1 MLSSMTG
8 FGVGTSIENDSEVYI
23 EIKSV
28 NHRFLEISIKPN
40 DLNNDIDK
48 FIRNSVSKKIKRGKV
63 DIRIKS
69 KSSVKTTYSIDSNLL
84 KKLERSLNK
93 NLTLSEDLKF
103 RDIKDVPGIF
113 KANLSQNTNKKLVKG
128 TFNNALDDFVY
139 SRNEEGLKI
148 QNVLIKKT
156 SKIESIT
163 ANILKT
169 NNKNLNKRI
178 RSYKLKV
185 SEILNNFDE
194 SRIDQEV
201 ALLALKHDVSE
212 EIDRIL
218 FHTKSL
224 KKEIAKNDSSGKK
237 IDFILQELFREA
249 NTLTVKLDDSKM
261 KDYALDMKLFIE
273 EMREQIQNVE

>member
-40 DLNNDIDK
+40 DLNNDLDK

-69 KSSVKTTYSIDSNLL
+69 KSSAKTTYSIDSNLL
-84 KKLERSLNK
+84 KKLERSLSK

-113 KANLSQNTNKKLVKG
+113 KANLIQNTNKKLVKD
-128 TFNNALDDFVY
+128 TFNNALNDFID
-139 SRNEEGLKI
+139 SRNQEGLKI
-148 QNVLIKKT
+148 RNVLIKKT
-156 SKIESIT
+156 LKIESIT
-163 ANILKT
+163 ANISKI

-178 RSYKLKV
+178 KSYKLKV

-194 SRIDQEV
+194 ARIDQEV

-218 FHTKSL
+218 FHTEAL

-237 IDFILQELFREA
+237 IDFVLQELFREA
-249 NTLTVKLDDSKM
+249 NTLSVKLDDPKL
-261 KDYALDMKLFIE
+261 KNNALDMKLYIE
-273 EMREQIQNVE
+273 EMREQTQNVE

>member
-8 FGVGTSIENDSEVYI
+8 FGVGALVENDSEVYI

-40 DLNNDIDK
+40 DLNNDLDK
-48 FIRNSVSKKIKRGKV
+48 FIRNSISKKIKRGKV

-69 KSSVKTTYSIDSNLL
+69 KSSAKTTYSIDSDLL
-84 KKLERSLNK
+84 KKLKRSLSK
-93 NLTLSEDLKF
+93 DSTLSEDLRF

-113 KANLSQNTNKKLVKG
+113 KANLVQNTNKKLFKD
-128 TFNNALDDFVY
+128 TFNNALNDFVD
-139 SRNEEGLKI
+139 SRNEEGLNI
-148 QNVLIKKT
+148 ENVLIKKT
-156 SKIESIT
+156 LKIESIT
-163 ANILKT
+163 ANIHKT

-178 RSYKLKV
+178 QSYKLKV

-194 SRIDQEV
+194 TRIDQEV

-224 KKEIAKNDSSGKK
+224 KKEIAKNYSSGKK

-261 KDYALDMKLFIE
+261 KDFALDIKLFIE

>member
-8 FGVGTSIENDSEVYI
+8 FGEGALIENDSEVYI

-40 DLNNDIDK
+40 DLNNDLDK
-48 FIRNSVSKKIKRGKV
+48 FIRNSISKKIKRGKV

-69 KSSVKTTYSIDSNLL
+69 KSSAKTTYSIDSDLL
-84 KKLERSLNK
+84 KKLKRSLSK
-93 NLTLSEDLKF
+93 DSTLSEDLRF

-113 KANLSQNTNKKLVKG
+113 KANLVQNTNKKLFKD
-128 TFNNALDDFVY
+128 TFNNALNDFVD
-139 SRNEEGLKI
+139 SRNEEGLNI
-148 QNVLIKKT
+148 ENVLIKKT
-156 SKIESIT
+156 LKIESIT
-163 ANILKT
+163 ANIHKT

-178 RSYKLKV
+178 QSYKLKV

-194 SRIDQEV
+194 TRIDQEV

-261 KDYALDMKLFIE
+261 KDFALDIKLFIE

>member
-1 MLSSMTG
+1 MTG
-8 FGVGTSIENDSEVYI
+8 FGEGALIENDSEVYI

-40 DLNNDIDK
+40 DLNNDLDK
-48 FIRNSVSKKIKRGKV
+48 FIRNSISKKIKRGKV

-69 KSSVKTTYSIDSNLL
+69 KSSAKTTYSIDSDLL
-84 KKLERSLNK
+84 KKLKRSLSK
-93 NLTLSEDLKF
+93 DSTLSEDLRF

-113 KANLSQNTNKKLVKG
+113 KANLVQNTNKKLFKD
-128 TFNNALDDFVY
+128 TFNNALNDFVD
-139 SRNEEGLKI
+139 SRNEEGLNI
-148 QNVLIKKT
+148 ENVLIKKT
-156 SKIESIT
+156 LKIESIT
-163 ANILKT
+163 ANIHKT

-178 RSYKLKV
+178 QSYKLKV

-194 SRIDQEV
+194 TRIDQEV

-261 KDYALDMKLFIE
+261 KDFALDIKLFIE

>member
-8 FGVGTSIENDSEVYI
+8 FGVGALIENDSEVYI

-40 DLNNDIDK
+40 DLNNDLDK
-48 FIRNSVSKKIKRGKV
+48 FIRNSISKKIKRGKV

-69 KSSVKTTYSIDSNLL
+69 KSSAKTTYSIDSDLL
-84 KKLERSLNK
+84 KKLKRSLSK
-93 NLTLSEDLKF
+93 DSTLSEDLRF

-113 KANLSQNTNKKLVKG
+113 KANLVQNTNKKLFKD
-128 TFNNALDDFVY
+128 TFNSALNDFVD
-139 SRNEEGLKI
+139 SRNEEGLNIK
-148 QNVLIKKT
+148 NVLIKKT
-156 SKIESIT
+156 LKIESIT
-163 ANILKT
+163 ANIHKT

-178 RSYKLKV
+178 QSYKLKV

-194 SRIDQEV
+194 TRIDQEV

-261 KDYALDMKLFIE
+261 KDFALDIKLFIE

>member
-8 FGVGTSIENDSEVYI
+8 FGVGALVENDSEVYI

-40 DLNNDIDK
+40 DLNNDLDK
-48 FIRNSVSKKIKRGKV
+48 FIRNSISKKIKRGKV

-69 KSSVKTTYSIDSNLL
+69 KSSAKTTYSIDSDLL
-84 KKLERSLNK
+84 KKLKRSLSK
-93 NLTLSEDLKF
+93 DSTLSEDLRF

-113 KANLSQNTNKKLVKG
+113 KANLVQNTNKKLFKD
-128 TFNNALDDFVY
+128 TFNNALNDFVD
-139 SRNEEGLKI
+139 SRNEEGLNI
-148 QNVLIKKT
+148 ENVLIKKT
-156 SKIESIT
+156 LKIESIT
-163 ANILKT
+163 ANIHKT

-178 RSYKLKV
+178 QSYKLKV

-194 SRIDQEV
+194 TRIDQEV

-261 KDYALDMKLFIE
+261 KDFALDIKLFIE

>member
-69 KSSVKTTYSIDSNLL
+69 KSSAKTTYSIDSNLL
-84 KKLERSLNK
+84 KKLERSLSK

-163 ANILKT
+163 SNILKT

-261 KDYALDMKLFIE
+261 KDFALDIKLFIE

>member
-8 FGVGTSIENDSEVYI
+8 FGVGALIKNDSEVYI

-40 DLNNDIDK
+40 DLNNDLDK
-48 FIRNSVSKKIKRGKV
+48 FIRNSISKKIKRGKV

-69 KSSVKTTYSIDSNLL
+69 KPSAKTTYSIDSDLL
-84 KKLERSLNK
+84 KKLKRSLSK
-93 NLTLSEDLKF
+93 NSTLSEDLKF

-113 KANLSQNTNKKLVKG
+113 KANLVQNTNKKLFKD
-128 TFNNALDDFVY
+128 TFNNALNDFVD
-139 SRNEEGLKI
+139 SRNEEGLNIK
-148 QNVLIKKT
+148 NVLIKKT
-156 SKIESIT
+156 LKIESII
-163 ANILKT
+163 ANIHKT

-178 RSYKLKV
+178 QSYKLKV

-194 SRIDQEV
+194 TRIDQEV

-224 KKEIAKNDSSGKK
+224 KKEIAKNNSSGKK

-261 KDYALDMKLFIE
+261 KDFALDIKLFIE

>member
-1 MLSSMTG
+1 MTG
-8 FGVGTSIENDSEVYI
+8 FGVGALIKNDSEVYI

-40 DLNNDIDK
+40 DLNNDLDK
-48 FIRNSVSKKIKRGKV
+48 FIRNSISKKIKRGKV

-69 KSSVKTTYSIDSNLL
+69 KPSAKTTYSIDSDLL
-84 KKLERSLNK
+84 KKLKRSLSK
-93 NLTLSEDLKF
+93 NSTLSEDLKF

-113 KANLSQNTNKKLVKG
+113 KANLVQNTNKKLFKD
-128 TFNNALDDFVY
+128 TFNNALNDFVD
-139 SRNEEGLKI
+139 SRNEEGLNIK
-148 QNVLIKKT
+148 NVLIKKT
-156 SKIESIT
+156 LKIESII
-163 ANILKT
+163 ANIHKT

-178 RSYKLKV
+178 QSYKLKV

-194 SRIDQEV
+194 TRIDQEV

-224 KKEIAKNDSSGKK
+224 KKEIAKNNSSGKK

-261 KDYALDMKLFIE
+261 KDFALDIKLFIE

>member
-28 NHRFLEISIKPN
+28 NHRFLEITIKPN
-40 DLNNDIDK
+40 DLNNDLDK
-48 FIRNSVSKKIKRGKV
+48 FIRNAVSKKIKRGKV

-69 KSSVKTTYSIDSNLL
+69 RSSVKTTYSIDSNLL
-84 KKLERSLNK
+84 KKLERSLSK
-93 NLTLSEDLKF
+93 NFTLSEDLKF

-113 KANLSQNTNKKLVKG
+113 KANVVQNTNKKFIKVA
-128 TFNNALDDFVY
+128 FNSALSDFVN

-148 QNVLIKKT
+148 QDVLIKKT
-156 SKIESIT
+156 LKIESIT

-194 SRIDQEV
+194 IRIDQEV

-224 KKEIAKNDSSGKK
+224 KKEIAKNNSSGKK

-261 KDYALDMKLFIE
+261 KDYALDIKLSIE

>member
-1 MLSSMTG
+1 MTG

-40 DLNNDIDK
+40 DLNNDLDK

-69 KSSVKTTYSIDSNLL
+69 KSSAKTTYSIDSNLL
-84 KKLERSLNK
+84 KKLERSLSK

-163 ANILKT
+163 ANILRA

-178 RSYKLKV
+178 KSYKLKV

-194 SRIDQEV
+194 ARIDQEV

-212 EIDRIL
+212 EIDRII
-218 FHTKSL
+218 FHIKSL

-261 KDYALDMKLFIE
+261 KNYALDIKLYIE

>member
-8 FGVGTSIENDSEVYI
+8 FGVGALVENDSEVYI

-40 DLNNDIDK
+40 DLNNDLDK
-48 FIRNSVSKKIKRGKV
+48 FIRNSISKKIKRGKV

-69 KSSVKTTYSIDSNLL
+69 KSSAKTTYSIDSDLL
-84 KKLERSLNK
+84 KKLKRSLSK
-93 NLTLSEDLKF
+93 DSTLSEDLRF

-113 KANLSQNTNKKLVKG
+113 KANLVQNTNKKLFKD
-128 TFNNALDDFVY
+128 TFNNALNDFVD
-139 SRNEEGLKI
+139 SRNEEGLNI
-148 QNVLIKKT
+148 ENVLIKKT
-156 SKIESIT
+156 LKIESIT
-163 ANILKT
+163 ANIHKT

-178 RSYKLKV
+178 QSYKLKV

-194 SRIDQEV
+194 TRIDQEV

-224 KKEIAKNDSSGKK
+224 KKEITKNDSSGKK

-261 KDYALDMKLFIE
+261 KDYALDIKLFIE

>member
-8 FGVGTSIENDSEVYI
+8 FGEGALIKNDSEVYI

-40 DLNNDIDK
+40 DLNNDLDK
-48 FIRNSVSKKIKRGKV
+48 FIRNSISKKIKRGKV
-63 DIRIKS
+63 DIRIRS
-69 KSSVKTTYSIDSNLL
+69 KSSTKTTYSIDSNLL
-84 KKLERSLNK
+84 KKFEKSLSK

-113 KANLSQNTNKKLVKG
+113 KANIAQSINKKLVKG
-128 TFNNALDDFVY
+128 TFKNALNHFID
-139 SRNEEGLKI
+139 SRNEEGLKV

-156 SKIESIT
+156 LKIESIT
-163 ANILKT
+163 ANIFKI

-178 RSYKLKV
+178 KSYKLKV

-194 SRIDQEV
+194 ARIDQEV

-261 KDYALDMKLFIE
+261 KDYALDIKLSIE